1 MKHINL
7 FENWR
12 ETKEENWLEDKTDDE
27 LQDMYNTL
35 MYQLND
41 VPYGIRDYAMARSA
55 IAKQIY
61 PISVEIRKRKGTHSK

>member
-27 LQDMYNTL
+27 LQDMYNTWQEVL
-35 MYQLND
+35 
-41 VPYGIRDYAMARSA
+41 
-55 IAKQIY
+55 
-61 PISVEIRKRKGTHSK
+61 